1 MTIETF
7 LERISQRGELPNNPL
22 ARIQVLARELAEGA
36 ASGLWQVGFDS
47 FDIQRGEKDTN
58 SQNLASY
65 FDSRWNGL
73 DNAPHFSLLV
83 RNAYLEAE
91 EQGRYT
97 SVYAITK
104 AAFDLLNIS
113 DAASIF
119 VSYKRSES
127 SAFALLVA
135 NVLRQAGLAPFV
147 DMQLEAGGD
156 WREQLR
162 KTIEKSDYLILLLGN
177 ETLHS
182 EVTLQEIKWA
192 QEAETTIIPIWHN
205 GFGFKAA
212 EWPKLDAGLKDLLAN
227 THTIRVTEENP
238 LAYNTALTE
247 LLNRFGMA

>member
-7 LERISQRGELPNNPL
+7 LERVKQREMPNNPL

-47 FDIQRGEKDTN
+47 FDIQRGEKDEN
-58 SQNLASY
+58 SQHLASY
-65 FDSRWNGL
+65 MDTRWNGI
-73 DNAPHFSLLV
+73 DNAPHFSLLA
-83 RNAYLEAE
+83 RNGYLEAE

-104 AAFDLLNIS
+104 AAFDLLNIGE
-113 DAASIF
+113 AASIF

-135 NVLRQAGLAPFV
+135 NILRQAGLSPFV

-162 KTIEKSDYLILLLGN
+162 KTIANSDYVILLLGK
-177 ETLHS
+177 ETLNS
-182 EVTLQEIKWA
+182 EVTLQEIRWA
-192 QEAETTIIPIWHN
+192 QEAKTTIIPIWHN
-205 GFGFKAA
+205 AFSFKAA
-212 EWPKLDAGLKDLLAN
+212 EWPKLDADLRDLLAN

-238 LAYNTALTE
+238 LAYNTAITE
-247 LLNRFGMA
+247 LLNRFGMS